1 MKKCAKFGVPLL
13 FALILLIGL
22 AVYDDYG
29 ISSDEVSHRVH
40 AIVSYRWVNQT
51 LFGRNCFKPYAM
63 YGELPEFGDRY
74 YGVAIQFPPQLL
86 EDIYQHFTKTE
97 MPFGTVF
104 RMLHLYT
111 FLIYYGGLICFYLLL
126 RNLSGRRIAGVIGVA
141 AIFTFGR
148 FFAQSFYNLKDIA
161 FAALMMAALCLT
173 ERVLRDGYKVRW
185 CLLLALCSAFL
196 VSVRIVGAIVPFF
209 VLICALIDRKNPH
222 KVRTALLILCAYPL
236 WLLITPASWTDPL
249 GFSYAYALKFS
260 DYTDWNGSIAFA
272 GEMLTKD
279 LVPGDYFLRWI
290 GISVPLVWLILG
302 AAGVVLFLI
311 RRGDGF
317 RVRLLALLL
326 IVFTLGYQALFRP
339 TVYNGWRHAFYLYP
353 LIILFAADAA
363 LAPRGKT
370 ARSLMCA
377 AVTLCIVYNGVLT
390 AVNHPKQ
397 YEALNPIGL
406 RVGADYE
413 RDYWYL
419 SFYDALLRLTENDPA
434 AEITLDLED
443 KAAAWVLESNMQ
455 MLPQDAGSRLAYRP
469 DEGEYLLLSYTKHP
483 GASGIALDGYEAVH
497 TESAYGIELT
507 TVYRKVEE

>member
-1 MKKCAKFGVPLL
+1 MKRFGKYGVFLL
-13 FALILLIGL
+13 FALILMIGL

-29 ISSDEVSHRVH
+29 ISSDEVIQRVH
-40 AIVSYRWVNQT
+40 VIVSYRWVNRT

-74 YGVAIQFPPQLL
+74 YGVAVQFPPLL
-86 EDIYQHFTKTE
+86 IEDIYQHFTGTE
-97 MPFGTVF
+97 MPFGMVF

-111 FLIYYGGLICFYLLL
+111 FLIYFGGLICFYGLL
-126 RNLSGRRIAGVIGVA
+126 RNLNGSRRAGVIGVL

-148 FFAQSFYNLKDIA
+148 FFAQSFYNIKDIV
-161 FAALMMAALCLT
+161 FAALLMAALCLT
-173 ERVLRDGYKVRW
+173 ERVLRDGYKVKW
-185 CLLLALCSAFL
+185 CLLLAVCSAFL
-196 VSVRIVGAIVPFF
+196 VSTRIVGAIVPLFT
-209 VLICALIDRKNPH
+209 LICALLDRENPH
-222 KVRTALLILCAYPL
+222 KVRTALLILSAYPI

-279 LVPGDYFLRWI
+279 RIPADYFLRWI
-290 GISVPLVWLILG
+290 CISVPLVWLILG
-302 AAGVVLFLI
+302 AAGIALSLI

-326 IVFTLGYQALFRP
+326 IVFTLGYQAVFRP

-353 LIILFAADAA
+353 LIILFAADAV

-370 ARSLMCA
+370 ARTLMAAAA
-377 AVTLCIVYNGVLT
+377 AVCIVYNGAMT
-390 AVNHPKQ
+390 ALNHPKQ
-397 YEALNPIGL
+397 YEALNPIGM

-419 SFYDALLRLTENDPA
+419 SFYDALLWLTENDDS

-443 KAAAWVLESNMQ
+443 KAAAWILESNMQ
-455 MLPQDAGSRLAYRP
+455 MLPKSADGRVFYRP
-469 DEGEYLLLSYTKHP
+469 GEGKYLLLSYTKHP
-483 GASGIALDGYEAVH
+483 GESGIALEGYEAVH
-497 TESAYGIELT
+497 TESAYGVELT
-507 TVYRKVEE
+507 AVYRKIE

>member
-1 MKKCAKFGVPLL
+1 MKKFSKYGVFLL
-13 FALILLIGL
+13 FALILIIGL

-29 ISSDEVSHRVH
+29 MSSDEVIQRVH
-40 AIVSYRWVNQT
+40 VIVSYRWVNQT

-63 YGELPEFGDRY
+63 YGDLQDFTDRY
-74 YGVAIQFPPQLL
+74 YGVAIQIPPLLL
-86 EDIYQHFTKTE
+86 EDIYQHVTKTE

-111 FLIYYGGLICFYLLL
+111 FLIYFGGLICFYLLL
-126 RNLSGRRIAGVIGVA
+126 RNLSGQRRAGVIGVLMV
-141 AIFTFGR
+141 FTFGR

-173 ERVLRDGYKVRW
+173 ERVLRDGYKTKW
-185 CLLLALCSAFL
+185 CLLLAVCSAFL
-196 VSVRIVGAIVPFF
+196 VSVRIVGAIVPLFT
-209 VLICALIDRKNPH
+209 LICALVDRKNSH
-222 KVRTALLILCAYPL
+222 KVRTALLICCAYPI
-236 WLLITPASWTDPL
+236 WLLITPASWTDPI
-249 GFSYAYALKFS
+249 GFSYACALKFS
-260 DYTDWNGSIAFA
+260 DFSDWNGSIAFA
-272 GEMLTKD
+272 GKLLTKD
-279 LVPGDYFLRWI
+279 QVPGDYFLRWI
-290 GISVPLVWLILG
+290 CITVPIVWLVLG
-302 AAGVVLFLI
+302 AAGIIRFLI

-326 IVFTLGYQALFRP
+326 LVFTLGYQAVCRP

-353 LIILFAADAA
+353 AIILFAVDAV

-370 ARSLMCA
+370 ARTLMYA
-377 AVTLCIVYNGVLT
+377 AVTVCIVYNGVMT

-397 YEALNPIGL
+397 YEALNPIGE

-419 SFYDALLRLTENDPA
+419 SFYDALQWVTENDPSE
-434 AEITLDLED
+434 EITLDLED
-443 KAAAWVLESNMQ
+443 KAAAWILESNMQ
-455 MLPQDAGSRLAYRP
+455 MLPDSAASRIAYRP

-483 GASGIALDGYEAVH
+483 GESEIVLAGYEAVH
-497 TESAYGIELT
+497 TVSAYGIELT